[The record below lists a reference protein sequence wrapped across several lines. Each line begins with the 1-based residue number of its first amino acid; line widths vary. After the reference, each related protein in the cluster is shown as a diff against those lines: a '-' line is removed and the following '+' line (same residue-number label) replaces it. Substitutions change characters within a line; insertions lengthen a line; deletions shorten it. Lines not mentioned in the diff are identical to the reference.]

1 MKNNL
6 QTSQSQSGITI
17 RMSNISN
24 SILVAFERT
33 NTLPRSIEGTVNDIS
48 TEFKDLDIQHI
59 QKAIRRGSL
68 GFYGKTYGEISTQEI
83 CIWIIK
89 YLEENPDAESLTR
102 RSERLNKEVSNG

>member
-1 MKNNL
+1 
-6 QTSQSQSGITI
+6 
-17 RMSNISN
+17 MSNISN

-68 GFYGKTYGEISTQEI
+68 GFYGKTYGEVSTQEI

-89 YLEENPDAESLTR
+89 YIEENPDAEPL
-102 RSERLNKEVSNG
+102 EDKLNRLNREEVNG